1 MSQKSKKFSQVY
13 DRILESELP
22 QKTYSATNT
31 LQAFLELVFKSAS
44 DRHPGAHD
52 ARFLADVKRHNLRA
66 YGAYFV
72 ELTEEI
78 ESGSMKKLSQF
89 EIGEDKHVSGLED
102 LIQTSNHN
110 LQALRMLSRQRKQL
124 CGTTLVRFT
133 NSKGPLKVLRYMQV
147 VQSTQQKMQDFLQ
160 SKGETELSERSNL

>member
-1 MSQKSKKFSQVY
+1 M
-13 DRILESELP
+13 ESELP

-52 ARFLADVKRHNLRA
+52 ARYLSDVKRHNLRA

-102 LIQTSNHN
+102 LIQTANHN
-110 LQALRMLSRQRKQL
+110 LQSLRMLSR
-124 CGTTLVRFT
+124 
-133 NSKGPLKVLRYMQV
+133 
-147 VQSTQQKMQDFLQ
+147 
-160 SKGETELSERSNL
+160 